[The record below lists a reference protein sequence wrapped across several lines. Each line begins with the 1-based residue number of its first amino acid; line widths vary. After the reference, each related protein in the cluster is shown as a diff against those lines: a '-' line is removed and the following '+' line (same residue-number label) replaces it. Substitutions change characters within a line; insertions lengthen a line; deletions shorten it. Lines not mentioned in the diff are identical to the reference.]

1 MMSEQDFYDKFFDK
15 FAVLSANLEKKM
27 DDKLNSL
34 PCVKHGEQLA
44 AIMAK
49 DEERGKFTNWGRT
62 DKTNNIATLA
72 IIISV
77 IVGLSTIYNIFF
89 K

>member
-1 MMSEQDFYDKFFDK
+1 MMSEQEFYEKILNKFDEFEGHID
-15 FAVLSANLEKKM
+15 E
-27 DDKLNSL
+27 KLNKL

-44 AIMAK
+44 TILAK
-49 DEERGKFTNWGRT
+49 DEERGKFANWGRS